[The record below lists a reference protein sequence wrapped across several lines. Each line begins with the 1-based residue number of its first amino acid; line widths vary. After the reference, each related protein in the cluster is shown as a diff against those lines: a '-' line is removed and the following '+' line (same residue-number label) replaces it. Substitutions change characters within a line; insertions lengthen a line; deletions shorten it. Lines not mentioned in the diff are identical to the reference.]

1 MSVLVGPF
9 AVQDATPA
17 ELARVQSVV
26 RLIPPEM
33 AAQDAAR
40 PINLWFHRRLGAP
53 SWAWGYAPNRNN
65 IWANPTKQAAY
76 GSLEAQ
82 HGYVIP
88 HEYLHAWWG
97 RHGRGVD
104 ADALKALVVG
114 TMGNVENADFTNR
127 FSEALA
133 DAFATSL
140 GGDRGVRPR
149 YFRAAIPSSAYG
161 TMLGILTGKVPARP
175 PRATHTLRRS
185 GLVALRESPLVSA
198 PVVAWAV
205 SGSLIR
211 AVDGRSGGPYY
222 VRAGGLGYR
231 SRLWLEVVALDGL
244 LLPAPLWSAELLWS
258 PLPAI
263 PAPPSSP
270 A

>member
-17 ELARVQSVV
+17 ELARVQSAAG
-26 RLIPPEM
+26 RLPPEM
-33 AAQDAAR
+33 VAQDAAR
-40 PINLWFHRRLGAP
+40 PINLWFHRRGRAP

-65 IWANPTKQAAY
+65 IWVNPIRQPAY
-76 GSLEAQ
+76 ASLDAQ
-82 HGYVIP
+82 QGYVIL
-88 HEYLHAWWG
+88 HEYLHAW
-97 RHGRGVD
+97 HGRRGRSVPTD
-104 ADALKALVVG
+104 ELKALVVG
-114 TMGNVENADFTNR
+114 TMGNVETARFTNR

-133 DAFATSL
+133 DAFASAL
-140 GGDRGVRPR
+140 GGDRGVRPG

-161 TMLGILTGKVPARP
+161 TMLELLAGKVPARP

-185 GLVALRESPLVSA
+185 GPVALRESPLVSA

-211 AVDGRSGGPYY
+211 AVAGRSGGLYY

-244 LLPAPLWSAELLWS
+244 PLPAPLWSAELLWS
-258 PLPAI
+258 PLPAS